1 MKSICIIAIAV
12 FSGLVVAYGQ
22 PLFKESIEQQIIAK
36 EREEL
41 DALKRGDINAFAK
54 LIADEA
60 VFVNAQGPGSKA
72 EVVRHVAD
80 FKLLEFSMED
90 IRFVPL
96 SEKSG
101 LIAYKLIQKGSS
113 HGREFT
119 SQVYASALWTKRDGK
134 WLCLFSQETGAR
146 GQKSEVRDQ

>member
-12 FSGLVVAYGQ
+12 CSGLLVAYGQ

-41 DALKRGDINAFAK
+41 EALKRGDLNAFANF
-54 LIADEA
+54 IAEEA
-60 VFVNAQGPGSKA
+60 VFVNAQGPASRA
-72 EVVRHVAD
+72 QVVKNVAN

-90 IRFVPL
+90 IRFVPV

-134 WLCLFSQETGAR
+134 WICLFSQETG
-146 GQKSEVRDQ
+146 VRPQRS